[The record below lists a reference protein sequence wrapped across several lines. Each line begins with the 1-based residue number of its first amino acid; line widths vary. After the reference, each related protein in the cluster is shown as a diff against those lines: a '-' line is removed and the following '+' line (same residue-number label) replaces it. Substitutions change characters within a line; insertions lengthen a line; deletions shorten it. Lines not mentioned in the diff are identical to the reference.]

1 MTESSGVT
9 SVPGNEIVICMS
21 DCCDRYKH
29 CGTALNHCNNNNNN
43 NNNNNITL
51 LNRVLLEKLTIY
63 QIVKEFTVCSQE
75 SITYPYS

>member
-29 CGTALNHCNNNNNN
+29 GGTALNHCNNNNNN
-43 NNNNNITL
+43 ITL
-51 LNRVLLEKLTIY
+51 LNRILLEKLIIY
-63 QIVKEFTVCSQE
+63 HLFKKFTACSQE